1 MPLRSHMHSPYME
14 FSKLRSAAKY
24 NLATSGITSYPLAEL
39 PVRIEDLDINGPN
52 VHGERYGYFP
62 LLERLARYNGVSPDC
77 VVTSAGTSMS
87 NHLAMA
93 ATFDPGDEVLIEHPT
108 YELLES
114 TALFL
119 GADLRRFERR
129 FEDGFRIHP
138 AEVER
143 HITSRTRLIVLT
155 NLHNPS
161 GAYANE
167 ETIRAVGEIARAHGA
182 RVLVDEVYL
191 ETFYGH
197 RPRPASLLGNHFL
210 VTSSLTK
217 AFGLSGVRC
226 GWVLASSELAE
237 RMWRINDLF
246 AATPA
251 HPAEM
256 ISVVAFDNLDKV
268 ANRAKQLLDT
278 NRRTM
283 NDFLDS
289 RTDLEFHRPQHG
301 TIVFPKLRSGNVD
314 DFLGLLRQ
322 KYETSAVPGRFFDM
336 PQHFRVGIGGNTEM
350 TRIGFER
357 LAAALDEHAL
367 RSGQ

>member
-1 MPLRSHMHSPYME
+1 
-14 FSKLRSAAKY
+14 
-24 NLATSGITSYPLAEL
+24 
-39 PVRIEDLDINGPN
+39 
-52 VHGERYGYFP
+52 
-62 LLERLARYNGVSPDC
+62 
-77 VVTSAGTSMS
+77 MS
-87 NHLAMA
+87 NHLAMV

-129 FEDGFRIHP
+129 FEDGFRIDP

-143 HITSRTRLIVLT
+143 NITPRTRLIILT

-161 GAYANE
+161 GAYADE
-167 ETIRAVGEIARAHGA
+167 ATIRAVGEIAKAHGA

-191 ETFYGH
+191 ETFYDH
-197 RPRPASLLGNHFL
+197 RPRPAYQLGDHFL

-226 GWVLASSELAE
+226 GWVLASPELAE

-251 HPAEM
+251 HPAEL
-256 ISVVAFDNLDKV
+256 ISVIALDHLDRVAQ
-268 ANRAKQLLDT
+268 RAKLLLDT
-278 NRRTM
+278 NRQTM

-289 RTDLEFHRPQHG
+289 REDLDSYRPQHG

-314 DFLGLLRQ
+314 DFLQLLRE
-322 KYETSAVPGRFFDM
+322 KYETSAVPGRFFDT
-336 PQHFRVGIGGNTEM
+336 PQHFRVGIGGDCEM
-350 TRIGFER
+350 TRTGFER
-357 LAAALDEHAL
+357 LACALDEYL
-367 RSGQ
+367 RTAA

>member
-1 MPLRSHMHSPYME
+1 MPSRSHMGSPYME
-14 FSKLRSAAKY
+14 FAKLRSAAKY
-24 NLATSGITSYPLAEL
+24 NLAASGIMSYPLSGL
-39 PVRIEDLDINGPN
+39 PVRIEDLEINGPN
-52 VHGERYGYFP
+52 VHSGKYGYFP
-62 LLERLARYNGVSPDC
+62 LIERIARYNGVSPDR

-93 ATFDPGDEVLIEHPT
+93 AAFDPGDEVLIEHPT

-129 FEDGFRIHP
+129 FEDGFRIDP

-143 HITSRTRLIVLT
+143 NVTPRTRLIILT

-161 GAYANE
+161 GAHADE
-167 ETIRAVGEIARAHGA
+167 ASIRAVGDIAKARGA

-191 ETFYGH
+191 ETFYGY
-197 RPRPASLLGNHFL
+197 RPRPASEFGDHFL

-226 GWVLASSELAE
+226 GWVLASPELAE

-256 ISVVAFDNLDKV
+256 ISVVALDNLDNV
-268 ANRAKQLLDT
+268 AARAKQLLDT
-278 NRRTM
+278 NRKTM
-283 NDFLDS
+283 NSFLDS
-289 RTDLEFHRPQHG
+289 RQDIEFVRPQHG
-301 TIVFPKLRSGNVD
+301 TIVFPRLRSGSVD
-314 DFLGLLRQ
+314 DFLRLLRE
-322 KYETSAVPGRFFDM
+322 KYETSAVPGHFFDM
-336 PQHFRVGIGGNTEM
+336 AQHFRAGIGGDSEM

-357 LAAALDEHAL
+357 LASALDEYRRA
-367 RSGQ
+367 R